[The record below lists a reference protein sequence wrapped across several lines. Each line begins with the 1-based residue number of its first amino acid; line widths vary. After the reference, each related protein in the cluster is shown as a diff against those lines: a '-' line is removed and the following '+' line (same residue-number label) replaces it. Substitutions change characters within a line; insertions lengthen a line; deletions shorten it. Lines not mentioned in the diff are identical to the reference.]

1 MTQIGPFFYIRGKL
15 IYNACSLVEGREQA
29 GKLDNPYGHDQ
40 LYDDHF
46 KSGEYIDYPRG
57 RVLWDEQKNRSII
70 YIDPCIHRDTV
81 LSQIIEAFDIGN
93 YIVEYDDRAA
103 KNAAMFCYVPNMV
116 RGRKYNIITKINVD
130 YFGTGG
136 FI

>member
-93 YIVEYDDRAA
+93 YIVNMMIITTV
-103 KNAAMFCYVPNMV
+103 KNA
-116 RGRKYNIITKINVD
+116 
-130 YFGTGG
+130 
-136 FI
+136 

>member
-1 MTQIGPFFYIRGKL
+1 MAKIGPFFYIRGKL

-57 RVLWDEQKNRSII
+57 RVLWDEEKNHSII
-70 YIDPCIHRDTV
+70 YIDPCIHRDNV
-81 LSQIIEAFDIGN
+81 KLLIETHGKMCISFCFRL
-93 YIVEYDDRAA
+93 YTKTIV
-103 KNAAMFCYVPNMV
+103 
-116 RGRKYNIITKINVD
+116 
-130 YFGTGG
+130 
-136 FI
+136 